1 MAPGYAVVFCLNY
14 MMGSGY
20 LTLPRAFADA
30 GLVWG
35 LSILVAVSIGATA
48 AAECLLD
55 CMARAGWIAAARAL
69 PESGGSFCRVPLD
82 APSPPVTRLQREAPA
97 HLLPA
102 ITSSFLLPARKIG
115 RHDSD

>member
-1 MAPGYAVVFCLNY
+1 MGCLKFDFHTD

-35 LSILVAVSIGATA
+35 LSILVAVAIGATA

-69 PESGGSFCRVPLD
+69 P
-82 APSPPVTRLQREAPA
+82 SPVRRLSSVMDDSTIRTAVTAWLADPTAAE
-97 HLLPA
+97 
-102 ITSSFLLPARKIG
+102 TT
-115 RHDSD
+115 

>member
-30 GLVWG
+30 GLAWG

-69 PESGGSFCRVPLD
+69 PKSSRETTRCSIRQGGSTLTSPRRKSAPVGVRLCRSYV
-82 APSPPVTRLQREAPA
+82 R
-97 HLLPA
+97 
-102 ITSSFLLPARKIG
+102 
-115 RHDSD
+115 

>member
-1 MAPGYAVVFCLNY
+1 MSTATEQSPINFQPDEGDGTMAPAYAVVFCLNY

-20 LTLPRAFADA
+20 LPRAFADA
-30 GLVWG
+30 GLAWG

-69 PESGGSFCRVPLD
+69 PESGGSFL
-82 APSPPVTRLQREAPA
+82 
-97 HLLPA
+97 
-102 ITSSFLLPARKIG
+102 
-115 RHDSD
+115 

>member
-1 MAPGYAVVFCLNY
+1 MSTATEQSPINFQPDEGDGTMAPGYAVVFCLNY

-35 LSILVAVSIGATA
+35 LSILVAVAIGATA

-55 CMARAGWIAAARAL
+55 CMA
-69 PESGGSFCRVPLD
+69 
-82 APSPPVTRLQREAPA
+82 
-97 HLLPA
+97 
-102 ITSSFLLPARKIG
+102 
-115 RHDSD
+115 

>member
-1 MAPGYAVVFCLNY
+1 MSTATEQSPINFTPDEGDGSMAPGYAVIFCLNY

-30 GLVWG
+30 GLAWG

-69 PESGGSFCRVPLD
+69 PELSLI
-82 APSPPVTRLQREAPA
+82 
-97 HLLPA
+97 H
-102 ITSSFLLPARKIG
+102 I
-115 RHDSD
+115 